1 MTRSTLFS
9 AQLRALFPGS
19 LLILLFLVPIALAQ
33 EEESA
38 PSFSGS
44 MGSVTVEDQQFYRM
58 SFRPDI
64 PIGKWGVALDIE
76 LFVDDQ
82 GDISAHG
89 WEFGTATEAFD
100 SFLRKLYY
108 LRYGR
113 PTEDIYFKIGA
124 LDNVT
129 LGYGLIMSDY
139 RNTLQYPGIKK
150 TGLLFQ
156 LNNLAGS
163 GFGLEGVINNFQDF
177 QEGGALIGLRASGRV
192 AGKLELGLTYVVDLD
207 QYGGLLDGDGDGYPD
222 AVDAFPGDADQ
233 ALDNDN
239 DGIADDRDIDDD
251 NNGVIDIDDAS
262 GLDDDVIS
270 SLVELNA
277 RHGDTAF
284 PVDQEIRRKK
294 PFNKD
299 QVGGGRFG
307 ILGLDVAYPLT
318 RSDRFDLKLY
328 GQAAFLLDDDDELS
342 RAEAEAQGVAT
353 GNRQAE
359 GFGLAAPGLW
369 LQMGPLNGQIE
380 FRHFRDDFDSGYFDN
395 LYELDRARLDVATGK
410 ARTKDALLRR
420 GESLSGV
427 FGRLGTDLGQ
437 YLHASAAYQYLSGAD
452 DPKQQ
457 LIASARLS
465 KKLLEQIPR
474 LTRARAYYQKNNIG
488 ARLNKKGEQD
498 STDDFLESTEDTF
511 YGYDIGLEMASGV
524 AIVWDTRFVF
534 ERGADLHLERRKI
547 MSIETVFH
555 F

>member
-1 MTRSTLFS
+1 
-9 AQLRALFPGS
+9 
-19 LLILLFLVPIALAQ
+19 
-33 EEESA
+33 
-38 PSFSGS
+38 
-44 MGSVTVEDQQFYRM
+44 
-58 SFRPDI
+58 
-64 PIGKWGVALDIE
+64 
-76 LFVDDQ
+76 
-82 GDISAHG
+82 
-89 WEFGTATEAFD
+89 
-100 SFLRKLYY
+100 
-108 LRYGR
+108 
-113 PTEDIYFKIGA
+113 
-124 LDNVT
+124 
-129 LGYGLIMSDY
+129 MSDY
-139 RNTLQYPGIKK
+139 RNTLQYPGLKK

-163 GFGLEGVINNFQDF
+163 GFGLEGVVNNFQDF
-177 QEGGALIGLRASGRV
+177 QEGGALIGLRTSGSI
-192 AGKLELGLTYVVDLD
+192 AGKVEFGLTYVVDLD
-207 QYGGLLDGDGDGYPD
+207 QYSGLLDGDGDGFPD

-239 DGIADDRDIDDD
+239 DGVSDALDIDDD
-251 NNGVIDIDDAS
+251 NNGVLDVDDAS
-262 GLDDDVIS
+262 GLPDDVVN
-270 SLVELNA
+270 SLIALNA
-277 RHGDTAF
+277 QHGTTF

-299 QVGGGRFG
+299 QVGGDRFA

-318 RSDRFDLKLY
+318 RSERLDLKLY
-328 GQAAFLLDDDDELS
+328 GQLAFLLDDDDELS
-342 RAEAEAQGVAT
+342 RAEAEEQGVTA

-369 LQMGPLNGQIE
+369 LQMGPFNGQIE

-395 LYELDRARLDVATGK
+395 LYELDRARVDVATGR
-410 ARTKDALLRR
+410 ARTKDALLGR

-437 YLHASAAYQYLSGAD
+437 YLHASTAYQYLTGAD

-474 LTRARAYYQKNNIG
+474 LSRARAYYQKNNIG
-488 ARLNKKGEQD
+488 TSLNKKGELG
-498 STDDFLESTEDTF
+498 SKDDFFESTEETF

-534 ERGADLHLERRKI
+534 VRGADLHLERRKI